1 MTNREFDIR
10 EMLWNCE
17 MARLWLENHW
27 KHLGPKY
34 NKSYYQR
41 MKEAEWHIDFALM
54 VANNANWSED
64 EQIEKKLKLKGR
76 YRPTQEEIIEIH
88 KRHRINQVPDWIKNS
103 AESYES
109 EMYK

>member
-1 MTNREFDIR
+1 MNNKEFDIH

-34 NKSYYQR
+34 SLTYKQR
-41 MKEAEWHIDFALM
+41 EKKAEWHIDFALM
-54 VANNANWSED
+54 VANNADWSGGVKERIS
-64 EQIEKKLKLKGR
+64 Q
-76 YRPTQEEIIEIH
+76 IH
-88 KRHRINQVPDWIKNS
+88 K
-103 AESYES
+103 SYRKHPEPHER

>member
-1 MTNREFDIR
+1 MTDREFDIQ

-17 MARLWLENHW
+17 MARLWMENHW

-34 NKSYYQR
+34 NLPYYQR

-54 VANNANWSED
+54 VANNADWSGGV
-64 EQIEKKLKLKGR
+64 EKR
-76 YRPTQEEIIEIH
+76 ISEIH
-88 KRHRINQVPDWIKNS
+88 ERHRKHP
-103 AESYES
+103 ESYEM

>member
-1 MTNREFDIR
+1 MTNREFDIH

-17 MARLWLENHW
+17 MARLWMENHW

-34 NKSYYQR
+34 NLSYYKR

-54 VANNANWSED
+54 VANNADWSGGV
-64 EQIEKKLKLKGR
+64 IEKKYVRTMNYAKFGKK
-76 YRPTQEEIIEIH
+76 P
-88 KRHRINQVPDWIKNS
+88 
-103 AESYES
+103 ESYER

>member
-1 MTNREFDIR
+1 MTDKEFDIY

-34 NKSYYQR
+34 NLSYYKR

-54 VANNANWSED
+54 VANNADWSKDVKERIS
-64 EQIEKKLKLKGR
+64 Q
-76 YRPTQEEIIEIH
+76 T
-88 KRHRINQVPDWIKNS
+88 HRSHSKSP
-103 AESYES
+103 ESYER

>member
-1 MTNREFDIR
+1 MTDRESDIH

-34 NKSYYQR
+34 NLSYYKR

-54 VANNANWSED
+54 VANHADWSGVKKKMTIREAY
-64 EQIEKKLKLKGR
+64 EQPPGR
-76 YRPTQEEIIEIH
+76 YM
-88 KRHRINQVPDWIKNS
+88 RHRKHP
-103 AESYES
+103 EPYER

>member
-27 KHLGPKY
+27 KPLGPKY
-34 NKSYYQR
+34 NLSYYKR

-64 EQIEKKLKLKGR
+64 KQIEKKLKLKGR

-88 KRHRINQVPDWIKNS
+88 RSHSKNP
-103 AESYES
+103 ESYER